1 MNWSPRSKMTAQRSR
16 ACRRRNSA
24 RWLTYG
30 AVSLLGVATLSGIR
44 TPTAR
49 ANEPAVVIK
58 MIDVPASFDPAEA
71 TISVGETIRWENVG
85 VSVHHAGSDP
95 STAIKA
101 SDVANPDGAKP
112 FDSGLIKPGES
123 FSYTFTKPGTYKYVC
138 IAHEG
143 SGMLGQVTVR

>member
-1 MNWSPRSKMTAQRSR
+1 M
-16 ACRRRNSA
+16 
-24 RWLTYG
+24 YG
-30 AVSLLGVATLSGIR
+30 GLSLLGIAMLNGI
-44 TPTAR
+44 TAR

-58 MIDVPASFDPAEA
+58 MLDVPASFEPAEV
-71 TISVGETIRWENVG
+71 TIGVGDTIRWENVG

-123 FSYTFTKPGTYKYVC
+123 FSYTFTKPGIYKYVC

>member
-1 MNWSPRSKMTAQRSR
+1 M
-16 ACRRRNSA
+16 
-24 RWLTYG
+24 
-30 AVSLLGVATLSGIR
+30 LSGIR
-44 TPTAR
+44 TPTAG

-58 MIDVPASFDPAEA
+58 MIDVPASFDPAEV
-71 TISVGETIRWENVG
+71 TIIVGDTIRWENVG

-95 STAIKA
+95 STAVKA

-123 FSYTFTKPGTYKYVC
+123 FSYTFTQPGTYKYVC

>member
-1 MNWSPRSKMTAQRSR
+1 MNCSSHSQTPEQRSWIH
-16 ACRRRNSA
+16 RRRRPA
-24 RWLTYG
+24 RWLMYG
-30 AVSLLGVATLSGIR
+30 GLSLLGVTMLSAIR

-58 MIDVPASFDPAEA
+58 MLDVPASFEPAEA
-71 TISVGETIRWENVG
+71 TINVGDTIRWENAG

-95 STAIKA
+95 STAMKA

-112 FDSGLIKPGES
+112 FDSGLIKPGDS
-123 FSYTFTKPGTYKYVC
+123 FSYTFTKPGIYKYVC

>member
-1 MNWSPRSKMTAQRSR
+1 MNCSPRSKIPEQRSWIY
-16 ACRRRNSA
+16 RRR
-24 RWLTYG
+24 RPVRCLTYG
-30 AVSLLGVATLSGIR
+30 GLSLLGVAMLSGIR
-44 TPTAR
+44 TPTAG

-58 MIDVPASFDPAEA
+58 MIDVPASFDPAEV
-71 TISVGETIRWENVG
+71 TIIVGDTIRWENVG

-95 STAIKA
+95 STAVKA